1 MTGGLPKPRKGHS
14 VKALV
19 QLPDGRY
26 VVRCTCSVR
35 LPAEVEA
42 TKALD
47 NWGSHIWTVAF
58 SYFPQPTLF

>member
-1 MTGGLPKPRKGHS
+1 MNELPRPRKGHS

-35 LPAEVEA
+35 LPVEVEA

-58 SYFPQPTLF
+58 NYFLRSPLF